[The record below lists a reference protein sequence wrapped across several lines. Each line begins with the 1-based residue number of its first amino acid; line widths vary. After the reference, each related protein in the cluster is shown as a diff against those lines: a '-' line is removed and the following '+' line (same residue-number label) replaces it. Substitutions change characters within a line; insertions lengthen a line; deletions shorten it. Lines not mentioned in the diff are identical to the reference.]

1 MPLRI
6 PAFAI
11 SVGTPTAGPST
22 SLGMTGRG
30 GGFGGG
36 GEVGE
41 SDGLGGGKR
50 RFLDFARNDRFGGT
64 DRRFLDLAGS
74 DRFGGGGLC
83 IELAASAKLV
93 EEAADEAV
101 GTGCVGVGE
110 FGAGGDG
117 AVGGVGDGLFD
128 QASLL
133 CRDGRGFGEVERG
146 DLEAVEEEAGAAG
159 VDGVGGD
166 AAEDLADGD
175 LDGSAVLG
183 KGEVEGGL
191 AGAAVARVADGLA
204 GVVVEVAELF
214 PAEGGAAAAAA
225 FGVDVAALEALGRVF
240 GDAGCVLDD
249 VGHVAGPPPPGFG
262 CKIFKRKDLS
272 SYLEA
277 QASKQESPAGAGLFC
292 VCFQF
297 TWG

>member
-1 MPLRI
+1 M
-6 PAFAI
+6 
-11 SVGTPTAGPST
+11 TA
-22 SLGMTGRG
+22 RG

-50 RFLDFARNDRFGGT
+50 RFLDFARNDRFDGT

-101 GTGCVGVGE
+101 GAGCVGVGE
-110 FGAGGDG
+110 FGGGGDG

-133 CRDGRGFGEVERG
+133 GRDGRGFGEVERG

-191 AGAAVARVADGLA
+191 AGAAGARVGDRLA

-225 FGVDVAALEALGRVF
+225 FGVDVAALEALGCGV
-240 GDAGCVLDD
+240 GGCVLDD
-249 VGHVAGPPPPGFG
+249 VGAPTPRFW
-262 CKIFKRKDLS
+262 CKIFKRKGLS

-277 QASKQESPAGAGLFC
+277 QAGKQESPAGAGLFC